1 LAHPRRST
9 CISHVAWLS
18 AQCFLSGC

>member
-18 AQCFLSGC
+18 AQCFLSVC